1 MNEPLLQVQS
11 EVNGTT
17 HIDIEEIR
25 NFTNGLI
32 YPLYF
37 LDFETIGPAVP
48 KYNGSRPYQQLVFQY
63 SLHIQETVL
72 KQFCSINNYPIVDVY
87 TEDYSGKDFNRPE
100 WNKIISYL
108 KKNKGKVDQIL
119 CLRWDRWSRNQYL
132 ALKEIKTLDKLGV
145 LISTVET
152 NPSTYQVLIL
162 RSFSV
167 YI

>member
-37 LDFETIGPAVP
+37 LDFETIGSAVP

-63 SLHIQETVL
+63 SLHIQETLTSVIYGYL
-72 KQFCSINNYPIVDVY
+72 ENMRPNYHFKNYCSQR
-87 TEDYSGKDFNRPE
+87 E
-100 WNKIISYL
+100 
-108 KKNKGKVDQIL
+108 
-119 CLRWDRWSRNQYL
+119 
-132 ALKEIKTLDKLGV
+132 
-145 LISTVET
+145 
-152 NPSTYQVLIL
+152 
-162 RSFSV
+162 
-167 YI
+167 